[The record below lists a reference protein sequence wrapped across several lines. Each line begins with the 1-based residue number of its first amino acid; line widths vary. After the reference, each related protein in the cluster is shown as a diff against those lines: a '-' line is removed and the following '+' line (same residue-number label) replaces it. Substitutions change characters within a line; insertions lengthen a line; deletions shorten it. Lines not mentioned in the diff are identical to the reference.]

1 MNYPSKPVIEDKN
14 APILFD
20 KDTILKSFSFFFSA
34 VDKDYRISSTHLGI
48 FSALLRYSILQGF
61 ANPIRAFSYQIMPLA
76 KISASRTYHKHIRE
90 LSQYGY
96 IKYEP
101 SFKNNKPSCIYF
113 ITH

>member
-1 MNYPSKPVIEDKN
+1 MNYPSKPAIEDKN

-20 KDTILKSFSFFFSA
+20 KDTILKSFSFFFSTA
-34 VDKDYRISSTHLGI
+34 EKDYRISSTHLGI

-76 KISASRTYHKHIRE
+76 KISTPGTYHKHIRE